1 MQTKNATKT
10 LLKGALILSLAS
22 LIAKILSAF
31 YRVPFENIVGNT
43 GFYVYQ
49 QVYPLYGIGMTF
61 ALSGF
66 PVFISKLIA
75 EQEGQLAKVNLA
87 RRLFVILSFFAG
99 GIFIFLQLT
108 SGLIA
113 NSMGDGQLELLI
125 KSVSFMFLFMPL
137 LAVGRGY
144 YQGTFNMV
152 PTAISQVS
160 EQLVRVAVIL
170 LAAYLFTKRGWTY
183 YEMGAWAMAGATIG
197 ALCASLSFSKFY
209 LGSFLSQPFSTSKL
223 SMQTLIRRLLSEG
236 LIICLFAS
244 LMVLLQL
251 VDSFTVKQALEVKGF
266 SSELAKEIKGTY
278 DRSQPLVQL
287 GIVVAVSFSSTLLP
301 SLTEAL
307 QKRHLN
313 EFRKT
318 AKALLRISVGLG
330 AAATVGLIALMPEIN
345 TVLFGD
351 ASLSKTISIYVVSV
365 FMMTLISNYNSLLQ
379 SLNQYQMTVIALLA
393 AIVVKALINSY
404 LIERLGI
411 AGASIATVLALIV
424 AQALIAGSLPA
435 LLKGLLS
442 GDNYLLKLGLVTGI
456 MGVVAAVVAKVGT
469 FLLPSG
475 RLSLLLVA
483 LISVGIGVL
492 VFIGLALWLR
502 LFSIREW
509 LAIPG
514 GKKLLRLTNKFTNR
528 KGLS

>member
-1 MQTKNATKT
+1 MQTKNVTKKV
-10 LLKGALILSLAS
+10 LKGALILSLAS

-75 EQEGQLAKVNLA
+75 EQDDKLAKVNLA
-87 RRLFVILSFFAG
+87 RQLFLILAVMAL
-99 GIFIFLQLT
+99 GIFIVLQLA
-108 SGLIA
+108 SDLIA
-113 NSMGDGQLELLI
+113 NSMGDGQLRSLI
-125 KSVSFMFLFMPL
+125 KSVSFMFLFMPI

-160 EQLVRVAVIL
+160 EQLVRVGVII
-170 LAAYLFTKRGWTY
+170 LAALLFVKRGWNY
-183 YEMGAWAMAGATIG
+183 YQMGAWAMAGATLG

-209 LGSFLSQPFSTSKL
+209 LQTFLTTPLVKL
-223 SMQTLIRRLLSEG
+223 STNLQTITRRLFSEG

-251 VDSFTVKQALEVKGF
+251 VDSFTVKQALEMRGI
-266 SSELAKEIKGTY
+266 SAELAKEIKGTY
-278 DRSQPLVQL
+278 DRAQPLVQL

-307 QKRHLN
+307 QKKHLN

-318 AKALLRISVGLG
+318 ARALTRISIGLG
-330 AAATVGLIALMPEIN
+330 AAATVGLIALMPAIN
-345 TVLFGD
+345 TILFGD
-351 ASLSKTISIYVVSV
+351 AALSKTISIYVISV

-379 SLNQYQMTVIALLA
+379 SLNQFKITVVALLA
-393 AIVVKALINSY
+393 AVLLKALLNSY
-404 LIERLGI
+404 LIERFGI
-411 AGASIATVLALIV
+411 AGASLATILALIL
-424 AQALIAGSLPA
+424 AQSLITMGLPS

-442 GDNYLLKLGLVTGI
+442 GDNYLIKLGLTTGVMGLVANI
-456 MGVVAAVVAKVGT
+456 CLRFVAMLIPAGRLWLFLATLIAVGVGVV
-469 FLLPSG
+469 
-475 RLSLLLVA
+475 
-483 LISVGIGVL
+483 
-492 VFIGLALWLR
+492 VFISIALWLR

-514 GKKLLRLTNKFTNR
+514 GKKLLRLANKFSKR
-528 KGLS
+528 KEVS